1 MGGSGTEVYSGFC
14 CTIKSMDQR
23 SLPGQASWPS
33 WDLIPTQYPPGS
45 SGISDSGD
53 SSRNKCQDTGGN
65 PKAAAPGWE
74 MGVREASPSSTKSY
88 RFLEFQLVRLAW
100 STPAFCTVDDC
111 ALDFVPK
118 MPHFPTLTSCD
129 FLTKALPQP
138 FRRKGS
144 LLSKEQTSNIYCCL
158 SWEGHGPRK
167 NLRNAREKSVFTA
180 RVLKIRPPPWS
191 GSFGGLQRGF
201 MVIVCV

>member
-1 MGGSGTEVYSGFC
+1 
-14 CTIKSMDQR
+14 
-23 SLPGQASWPS
+23 
-33 WDLIPTQYPPGS
+33 
-45 SGISDSGD
+45 
-53 SSRNKCQDTGGN
+53 
-65 PKAAAPGWE
+65 

-100 STPAFCTVDDC
+100 STPAFCIVDDC
-111 ALDFVPK
+111 AFGFVPK
-118 MPHFPTLTSCD
+118 TPDFPTLTSCD

-180 RVLKIRPPPWS
+180 RVLKTRPPPWT
-191 GSFGGLQRGF
+191 GSFRGLQRTLWSLYVF
-201 MVIVCV
+201 KRWAHWLVLCMLPYYHVSATYTISATSRTTAQSNWSFH